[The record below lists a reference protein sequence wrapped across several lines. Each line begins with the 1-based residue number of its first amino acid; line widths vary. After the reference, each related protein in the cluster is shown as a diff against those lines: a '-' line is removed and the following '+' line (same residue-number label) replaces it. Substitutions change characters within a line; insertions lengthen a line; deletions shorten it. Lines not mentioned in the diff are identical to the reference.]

1 MSTRSANRDRAYEL
15 WAESKGQRMLKDIA
29 QELNVTPNMISKWKK
44 QDAWALGR
52 SPTALKKKGG
62 APKGNR
68 NGVGKKTG
76 APKGSRNALKTGEYE
91 TILLNT
97 LTEEERQLIPRIQ
110 LDKILVL
117 REELMLLT
125 IRERRM
131 MQRIDDLLRKSNN
144 GMGIAKIV
152 ETKGTEPDH
161 RGRIRDTKSTSTEVL
176 PILNAVQRIEEAL
189 TRVQMRKQMV
199 VDQLH
204 KIENDDRQYELA
216 LKRLELD
223 TMRVENAVV
232 VPAAEEVDDGFM
244 AALEAKVTEVWEDE
258 PDED

>member
-1 MSTRSANRDRAYEL
+1 
-15 WAESKGQRMLKDIA
+15 MLKDIA
-29 QELNVTPNMISKWKK
+29 QELNVNPKMISKWKK
-44 QDAWALGR
+44 QDAWALDR

-68 NGVGKKTG
+68 NAAGNTTKGK
-76 APKGSRNALKTGEYE
+76 APKGSKRALKTGEYE

-97 LTEEERQLIPRIQ
+97 LTDEERGLIPRIQ
-110 LDKILVL
+110 LDKILVM

-152 ETKGTEPDH
+152 ETKGSEPDH

-223 TMRVENAVV
+223 TMRVENATI
-232 VPAAEEVDDGFM
+232 VPATEDTDDGFM
-244 AALEAKVTEVWEDE
+244 AALEAKVTEVWDDE